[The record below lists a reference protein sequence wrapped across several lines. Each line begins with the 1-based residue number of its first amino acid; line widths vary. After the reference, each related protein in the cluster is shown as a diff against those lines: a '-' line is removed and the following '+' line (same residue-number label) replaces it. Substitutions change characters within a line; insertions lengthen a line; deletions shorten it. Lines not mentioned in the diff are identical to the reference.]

1 MKGIILAELAQY
13 AAATF
18 PTTGEVAATRSYD
31 ARAVYSRG
39 ELVDLAERLSQSA
52 RVTTADL
59 LRGFGVHLFGRF
71 AALYPA
77 FFVEAEAAIPFLAE
91 INGYVHGEVQKIYPD
106 AQLPRFDCSPTADG
120 GLEMTYLSD
129 RALPDLAE
137 GLIRGCIAHFGD
149 PIEVR
154 REEGSGPPGRA
165 VRFLLRPDPTDA

>member
-1 MKGIILAELAQY
+1 MKGIILAELAEY

-18 PTTGEVAATRSYD
+18 PTAADAAAARSYD

-39 ELVDLAERLSQSA
+39 ELVELAERLGEA
-52 RVTTADL
+52 AAVTPAEL
-59 LRGFGVHLFGRF
+59 LRDFGVHLFARF
-71 AALYPA
+71 AALYPV
-77 FFVEAEAAIPFLAE
+77 FFVEVESAIPFLVE

-106 AQLPRFDCSPTADG
+106 AQLPRFDCARTADG

-129 RALPDLAE
+129 RELPDLAE

-154 REEGSGPPGRA
+154 RESVPGSRA
-165 VRFLLRPDPTDA
+165 GSVRFLLRPGPRNA